1 MLPDDKSADT
11 TLPPTRLI
19 DGKAFAQ
26 RLRHDLREQ
35 ALALHAQAGVLP
47 TLAVVMV
54 GDDPASGVYVRSKI
68 RATEQAGMRSVSH
81 HLPGH
86 TSEAE
91 LLGLIATLNA
101 NPLVHGILV
110 QLPLPPQ
117 IRRDAVLDGIAP
129 EKDVDGFHVVN
140 AGRLAVG
147 RRDGFIPCTPMGCLM
162 LLKSVRPVL
171 AGLQAVVIGCSNI
184 VGRPMARLLQQEGCT
199 VTMTHLRTRDVAA
212 EARRADIIVVA
223 AGRAGLVRGDWVK
236 PGAIVI
242 DVGINRV
249 ETPDGA
255 RIVGDVAF
263 DEACPHAGAITPV
276 PGGVGP
282 MTIACLLQNT
292 LQAARNTVSAP

>member
-1 MLPDDKSADT
+1 MRADEK
-11 TLPPTRLI
+11 LI
-19 DGKAFAQ
+19 DGKAFAR
-26 RLRHDLREQ
+26 RLRHDLHEQ
-35 ALALHAQAGVLP
+35 AVALHARTGVVP

-54 GDDPASGVYVRSKI
+54 GEDPASAVYVRNKV
-68 RATEQAGMRSVSH
+68 RATEQAGMRSVAH
-81 HLPGH
+81 HLPGD

-91 LLGLIATLNA
+91 LLALIATLNA
-101 NPLVHGILV
+101 DPSVHGILV
-110 QLPLPPQ
+110 QLPVPQQ
-117 IRRDAVLDGIAP
+117 IRRDAVLDAISP
-129 EKDVDGFHVVN
+129 EKDVDGFHIVN

-147 RRDGFIPCTPMGCLM
+147 RRDGFIPCTPLGCLM
-162 LLKSVRPVL
+162 LIKSVRPDL
-171 AGLQAVVIGCSNI
+171 AGQQAVVIGCSNI

-212 EARRADIIVVA
+212 EARRADILIVA

-249 ETPDGA
+249 DTPAGA

-263 DEACPHAGAITPV
+263 DEVFPHVGAITPV

-292 LQAARNTVSAP
+292 LQAARKAAAAT